1 MKSKKIIL
9 AIILLVTVLTICM
22 PVFAG
27 QLDPQ
32 GYNPT
37 VQTDPTTI
45 KIGKTII
52 GIIQVV
58 GSIVSVIALSIIGIK
73 FMVGSTEEKAQYK
86 ETLLPYVIGCILVF
100 ACSNIVGII
109 YRTVN
114 SGTPATVQ
122 SPGGGTTTYSTS
134 QKSCKYCGKTLYYTD
149 TTCSQCGGPQ

>member
-9 AIILLVTVLTICM
+9 AIILLITVLTICI

-32 GYNPT
+32 GYTPT
-37 VQTDPTTI
+37 VQPDQTTT

-52 GIIQVV
+52 GVIQVV
-58 GSIVSVIALSIIGIK
+58 GSIVSVIALVIIGIK
-73 FMVGSTEEKAQYK
+73 FLLGSTEEKAQYK

-100 ACSNIVGII
+100 ACSNIVSII
-109 YRTVN
+109 YNMVGPTSVVN
-114 SGTPATVQ
+114 N
-122 SPGGGTTTYSTS
+122 PGGGTTTYSTS
-134 QKSCKYCGKTLYYTD
+134 QKSCKYCGKTLFYTD